1 VRRNERRSVRSADPQ
16 WIASSDADYGEK
28 AAILV
33 ADTRR
38 VAEIKTALHDEMR
51 ASPFMDEVGFARA
64 VEAS

>member
-1 VRRNERRSVRSADPQ
+1 VRRNERRSVRSAEPQ

-28 AAILV
+28 AAALA

-38 VAEIKTALHDEMR
+38 VAGIRTALRDEMR